1 GGSVSAAQLLDRY
14 GSDAPGWSVDDD
26 EPRTFGHVVVDEA
39 QDLTAMQ
46 WRMLAR
52 RCPSG
57 SMTIV
62 GDFGQ
67 ASRPGALATWD
78 EVVAELPNRNPPRQV
93 ALSVNYRTP
102 AEIMEFANQLLPAA
116 APGIEPGRPVPRTG
130 VHPVAE
136 TVAPDELVRS
146 AAEAAAGA
154 ASLGG
159 TVALIAPLALHGEL
173 TAALAGSDAV

>member
-57 SMTIV
+57 SMTLV

-67 ASRPGALATWD
+67 ASRPGALGSWD
-78 EVVAELPNRNPPRQV
+78 AVFSQLRARARPETVS
-93 ALSVNYRTP
+93 LSVNYRTP
-102 AEIMEFANQLLPAA
+102 AEIMELANRLLPAA
-116 APGIEPGRPVPRTG
+116 APG
-130 VHPVAE
+130 
-136 TVAPDELVRS
+136 VAPTR
-146 AAEAAAGA
+146 
-154 ASLGG
+154 
-159 TVALIAPLALHGEL
+159 P
-173 TAALAGSDAV
+173 